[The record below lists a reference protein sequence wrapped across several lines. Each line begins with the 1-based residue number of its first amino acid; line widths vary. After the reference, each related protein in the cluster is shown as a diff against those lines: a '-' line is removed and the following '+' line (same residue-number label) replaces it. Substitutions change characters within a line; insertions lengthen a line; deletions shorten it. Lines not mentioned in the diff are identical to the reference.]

1 MAASTK
7 PTIPWK
13 LRILTSLLNLLLKAS
28 RRSNGTVNRRLFN
41 LFDRQLP
48 ANHNPID
55 AVATSDVTVDAKRN
69 LWFRLFS
76 PSPSAATLPVV
87 VFFHG
92 GGFTFLSPASST
104 YDAFCRSLCRSFNAV
119 IVSVN
124 YRLAPEHRY
133 PSQND
138 DGFDVVKY
146 LDENGAVLGNVG
158 KCFLAGDSAG
168 GNIAHHVAIRV
179 CKEKLRFVR
188 VIGLI
193 SIEPFFGGQERLESE
208 IRITQDP
215 LVSLDATDWYWK
227 AILPTGSDRD
237 HEVANVSGPN
247 AVDISDL
254 DYPKTLLVVAGFDPT
269 KDWARRYYEWLRKWD
284 KDVEIIEY
292 PNMIHGFHLFQ
303 YLPES
308 LQCLSHANHFI
319 NKQVADSESS
329 M

>member
-13 LRILTSLLNLLLKAS
+13 LRIMTSLLYLLLKAS

-48 ANHNPID
+48 PNPNYID

-76 PSPSAATLPVV
+76 PSASAATLPIV

-92 GGFTFLSPASST
+92 GGFAFLSPASTT
-104 YDAFCRSLCRSFNAV
+104 YDAFCRSLCRSLNAV

-146 LDENGAVLGNVG
+146 LDENGTVLGNVG
-158 KCFLAGDSAG
+158 KCFLAGDSSG
-168 GNIAHHVAIRV
+168 GNIAHHVALRV
-179 CKEKLRFVR
+179 CKERLRFVR
-188 VIGLI
+188 VIGLV

-215 LVSLDATDWYWK
+215 LVSLEVTDWYWK
-227 AILPTGSDRD
+227 AFLPSGSDRD
-237 HEVANVSGPN
+237 HEVVNVSGPN
-247 AVDISDL
+247 AVYISGL
-254 DYPKTLLVVAGFDPT
+254 DYPKTLLVVAGFDPI
-269 KDWARRYYEWLRKWD
+269 KDWQRRYYEWLRKSG
-284 KDVEIIEY
+284 KDIEIIEY
-292 PNMIHGFHLFQ
+292 PNMIHGFHLFPI
-303 YLPES
+303 LPEAS
-308 LQCLSHANHFI
+308 QFLSHVNHFI
-319 NKQVADSESS
+319 NKQVGGS
-329 M
+329 